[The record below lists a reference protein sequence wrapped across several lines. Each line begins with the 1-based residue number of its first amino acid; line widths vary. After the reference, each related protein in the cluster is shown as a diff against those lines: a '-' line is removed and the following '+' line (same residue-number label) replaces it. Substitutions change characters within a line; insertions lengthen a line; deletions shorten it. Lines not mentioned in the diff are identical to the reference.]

1 MDFQRLNHDLKQLR
15 RLCHGLGLLAGCLA
29 LAQLLSVLVVL
40 NLLGKERTVLVPP
53 SISQPF
59 SVSGSAASAAYLEQM
74 GSFIAWLVLDVTPAS
89 IDWKKDTLLS
99 YVEPDQHG
107 VLKAR
112 QEVEA
117 DRLKRLNASTYF
129 APQQLVPDEAR
140 QQVVVRG
147 RLRTLINGLETA
159 NQQSAY
165 RVRFH
170 FIGGRLQLKAFE
182 EVNDVQP

>member
-1 MDFQRLNHDLKQLR
+1 MDFDRLNHDLKQLR
-15 RLCHGLGLLAGCLA
+15 RLSLGFGLLAGCLA
-29 LAQLLSVLVVL
+29 VTQLVSALLVL
-40 NLLGKERTVLVPP
+40 NLLGNERTVLVPP

-59 SVSGSAASAAYLEQM
+59 SLGGNTASNAYLEQM
-74 GSFIAWLVLDVTPAS
+74 GSFIAWLVLDVTPDS
-89 IDWKKDTLLS
+89 IDWKKDTLLT
-99 YVEPDQHG
+99 YVEPDLHG
-107 VLKAR
+107 ALKAR
-112 QEVEA
+112 QDVEA

-140 QQVVVRG
+140 QHVVISG

-159 NQQSAY
+159 SEHRTY

-182 EVNDVQP
+182 EVNDARP